1 MMGQEAPPPMASD
14 NLYVKGLHP
23 DVTEEF
29 LKEIFG
35 QYGLVNQ
42 LKVLPRDPSKP
53 EAAAMIRMG
62 SVEEAQWLVD
72 NLNGN
77 IPQGMSTP
85 VTVKFANSS
94 PKGGDMMGKGGPPM
108 QGMGGGMGAPP
119 GPMGKGPGP
128 PGPMGAYGQPYTSNN
143 QFDMQPFPQGGM
155 G

>member
-77 IPQGMSTP
+77 IPQGMTTP
-85 VTVKFANSS
+85 VAVKFANASA
-94 PKGGDMMGKGGPPM
+94 KGGGKGDMMGKGAPM
-108 QGMGGGMGAPP
+108 KGGGMP
-119 GPMGKGPGP
+119 
-128 PGPMGAYGQPYTSNN
+128 
-143 QFDMQPFPQGGM
+143 GM